1 MRSISARLRLL
12 TLLVA
17 LCVPALGGV
26 AHAQASSTPHAPTA
40 VASAARQQTASD
52 DKLPIIRQAFD
63 LLYGG
68 FIYPLTSKQ
77 LLSDAWDGVN
87 NALVA
92 AQAQPVATPAYD
104 GNPADDFAAF
114 SQAFKRVVASGLVSQ
129 TELAYSA
136 MEQMT
141 SARNSCHTAFL
152 RPDRAAGIDGSEV
165 HQQTTDIG
173 MIFGRSDLIVYRV
186 YPDGPAALAGVHEG
200 DTILSSNGQS
210 TDKKAIRRTIL
221 SATAGKTVNIT
232 VQRPGVDQPIAL
244 AVTPEV
250 TVLPF
255 IRTSI
260 VAGDIGVI
268 EFDDFTE
275 GPGLVNAIKDA
286 ISQFEQQGVTGWV
299 LDVRTNSGGDERT
312 MAAIASLFM
321 AKGRI
326 LTDFDRAGIAQPLDV
341 DAGETLAVQ
350 RPLVV
355 LTEQYSASAADF
367 LPGALQDDG
376 RAMVIGTPTDGCVS
390 GSRILNLPD
399 GSLLQVQVVRSL
411 VGNDN
416 LSLDGVGV
424 TPDQTIVRTPDTLAA
439 GDDVQMDAAVQYLH
453 GLTAR

>member
-1 MRSISARLRLL
+1 
-12 TLLVA
+12 
-17 LCVPALGGV
+17 
-26 AHAQASSTPHAPTA
+26 
-40 VASAARQQTASD
+40 
-52 DKLPIIRQAFD
+52 
-63 LLYGG
+63 
-68 FIYPLTSKQ
+68 
-77 LLSDAWDGVN
+77 
-87 NALVA
+87 
-92 AQAQPVATPAYD
+92 
-104 GNPADDFAAF
+104 
-114 SQAFKRVVASGLVSQ
+114 
-129 TELAYSA
+129 
-136 MEQMT
+136 
-141 SARNSCHTAFL
+141 
-152 RPDRAAGIDGSEV
+152 
-165 HQQTTDIG
+165 
-173 MIFGRSDLIVYRV
+173 
-186 YPDGPAALAGVHEG
+186 
-200 DTILSSNGQS
+200 
-210 TDKKAIRRTIL
+210 
-221 SATAGKTVNIT
+221 
-232 VQRPGVDQPIAL
+232 
-244 AVTPEV
+244 
-250 TVLPF
+250 
-255 IRTSI
+255 
-260 VAGDIGVI
+260 
-268 EFDDFTE
+268 
-275 GPGLVNAIKDA
+275 
-286 ISQFEQQGVTGWV
+286 
-299 LDVRTNSGGDERT
+299 